1 MKDLKILEK
10 SKFKKILLRFKYTIS
25 YLCIMSVNKKQK
37 EELTYKLVI
46 IQNLISI
53 LAGLYLVSLIFE
65 SIFAKILLIFI
76 YFVIIYY
83 IYKKRISRE
92 KKHESYLSLSLI
104 TATLLFFL
112 VSIKNSDILALSFSI
127 LFATAA
133 YNYISQIFN
142 TKGISYLNMLI
153 IILTIIT
160 ADATYPI
167 LRPKVEISN
176 IGEFIFGEVIDNEEY
191 ARRDYTVE
199 VTPPMLKINPCKTIL
214 LGEKIKK
221 IEYVK
226 DIYGLNVTYNSDGRT
241 NFCINSDF
249 KSITVL
255 RISSN
260 RDINYLVGPINLTRF
275 YWISSED
282 KSIRQHSISFNNYDS
297 FPIFFTGNITFRIT
311 KDTEFDSNE
320 YMWNELMNETG
331 KIQCKLNQFFFNQN
345 LTNLDMT
352 TIYDKKITKDSIF
365 LKFKVNIRL
374 EPYTYNTFHILYY
387 PNRC

>member
-1 MKDLKILEK
+1 MSI
-10 SKFKKILLRFKYTIS
+10 KKL
-25 YLCIMSVNKKQK
+25 K
-37 EELTYKLVI
+37 EELTYILI
-46 IQNLISI
+46 IILNLISV

-65 SIFAKILLIFI
+65 SIFAKMLLIFI

-83 IYKKRISRE
+83 IYKKRLSRE
-92 KKHESYLSLSLI
+92 KKHAYYLSLFLI

-112 VSIKNSDILALSFSI
+112 VSIKNGDIVVLSFSI
-127 LFATAA
+127 FFATAA

-142 TKGISYLNMLI
+142 AKGVSYLNIFI
-153 IILTIIT
+153 IILTMIT

-176 IGEFIFGEVIDNEEY
+176 IGELIFGEVIDNEEY
-191 ARRDYTVE
+191 ARREYTVE

-214 LGEKIKK
+214 LGERIKN

-260 RDINYLVGPINLTRF
+260 RDINYFVGPINLTRF

-282 KSIRQHSISFNNYDS
+282 KSIRQHTVSFNNYDS
-297 FPIFFTGNITFRIT
+297 FPIFFIGNVTFRIT

-345 LTNLDMT
+345 LTNLDIT

-374 EPYTYNTFHILYY
+374 EPYTYDTFHILYY